1 MDDLLEQLGEAICS
15 FREAPALDATRALID
30 AGCEPRRILDEGLAA
45 AMTELGERWQR
56 GLVFLP
62 QVMVASRIFARC
74 AALVEPAL
82 LAKHG
87 ASQGTPVLL
96 ATVKGDMHDLGKNIV
111 AAMLE
116 VSGFEV
122 EDLGVDVPAASIVE
136 AVATRGPQILG
147 LSAMLTTTMPAQR
160 EVIAALEAAGLRD
173 AVRVVVGGAPVSLR
187 WAEEIGADGY
197 GANSADAVRVFR
209 ELRHAGVS

>member
-1 MDDLLEQLGEAICS
+1 MEELLEQLGDAICS
-15 FREAPALDATRALID
+15 FREAPALEATSALLD
-30 AGCEPRRILDEGLAA
+30 AGCDPRRILDEGLAA
-45 AMTELGERWQR
+45 AMTELGARWQR

-74 AALVEPAL
+74 AALVEPVL
-82 LAKHG
+82 LAKYG
-87 ASQGTPVLL
+87 AGRGTPVLL

-111 AAMLE
+111 GAMLK

-122 EDLGVDVPAASIVE
+122 EDLGVDVPAARIVE
-136 AVATRGPQILG
+136 AVTERRPRIVG

-160 EVIAALEAAGLRD
+160 EVIEALETAGLRGS
-173 AVRVVVGGAPVSLR
+173 VCVVVGGAPVSSR
-187 WAEEIGADGY
+187 WAEEVGADGY

-209 ELRHAGVS
+209 ELTHDAPR